1 MGKGKFSK
9 CLLCVTGWRGGVGGD
24 DAFLTE
30 GQGGRLSADVGVN
43 KPKCACAQL
52 SIQQFCWS
60 ASYMPGTVTVKALGG
75 SDSKPGA
82 IRRVVFG
89 DKHVFLL
96 NK

>member
-1 MGKGKFSK
+1 MFA
-9 CLLCVTGWRGGVGGD
+9 LCNWLEGGGGGGT
-24 DAFLTE
+24 FLTE
-30 GQGGRLSADVGVN
+30 GQGGRLSVDVGVN
-43 KPKCACAQL
+43 KPKYACAQL